1 MPSHCQASYPMDD
14 EMDMNERLKNHKATG
29 GVYMRRRI
37 KTNGGIKPMC
47 PQCYKSL
54 MTVVK
59 PLEPRPSRLS

>member
-1 MPSHCQASYPMDD
+1 
-14 EMDMNERLKNHKATG
+14 MDMNERLKNHKATG

-37 KTNGGIKPMC
+37 KTNAGVKPMC

-59 PLEPRPSRLS
+59 ELEPRPSRLS

>member
-14 EMDMNERLKNHKATG
+14 EIDMNERLKSHKATG

-37 KTNGGIKPMC
+37 KTNAGVKPMC

-54 MTVVK
+54 ITAIK
-59 PLEPRPSRLS
+59 PLDPRPNRLS